1 MLKTRAPPAQRGEGK
16 LYNLNWSRAELTPQR
31 LGTFGEYYAKMSLA
45 SYGMRIYTAE
55 VDDHGIDFVAETPRG
70 FLKFQVKAVRGSS
83 GYIFMRR
90 EHFDVTDRSLYLF
103 LLVLEDGEHP
113 AEYVI
118 PATAWDG
125 ARRGPLVYHGYEG
138 KKSAP
143 EFGVNLS
150 RKNLEALERY
160 RLEHMIADLSAE
172 AAPAGGDKKERG
184 ESSWNC

>member
-1 MLKTRAPPAQRGEGK
+1 MTEVIRGDLVSAPALG
-16 LYNLNWSRAELTPQR
+16 R
-31 LGTFGEYYAKMSLA
+31 LE
-45 SYGMRIYTAE
+45 TAAGG
-55 VDDHGIDFVAETPRG
+55 V
-70 FLKFQVKAVRGSS
+70 
-83 GYIFMRR
+83 
-90 EHFDVTDRSLYLF
+90 
-103 LLVLEDGEHP
+103 LVLEDGEHP